1 MSTSPLSPED
11 IRAAAEAHQELSP
24 EYQDAVVASFL
35 EKVDRE
41 VAARVEARLADLPR
55 AEPAKQNNRRTLM
68 KGMAI
73 GAATVA
79 LVVAIGAG
87 RSSSSASG
95 NIHVQPRS
103 QVAAPQVPGPRPALE
118 SPRRAL
124 IPRR

>member
-11 IRAAAEAHQELSP
+11 IRAAAEVHRELGP

-41 VAARVEARLADLPR
+41 IAARVEARLASLPR
-55 AEPAKQNNRRTLM
+55 AEPAKQNNRRTLA

-79 LVVAIGAG
+79 LVVAVGFG
-87 RSSSSASG
+87 RSSQSSAA
-95 NIHVQPRS
+95 NVHVAPVPHA
-103 QVAAPQVPGPRPALE
+103 QVPAPAAPNRPAA
-118 SPRRAL
+118 P
-124 IPRR
+124 